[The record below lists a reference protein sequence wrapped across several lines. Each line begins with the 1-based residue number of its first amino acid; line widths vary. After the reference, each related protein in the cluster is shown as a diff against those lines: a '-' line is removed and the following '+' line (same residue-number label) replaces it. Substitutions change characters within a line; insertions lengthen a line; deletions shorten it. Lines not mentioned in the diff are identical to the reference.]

1 MSVRSINSNDA
12 ECILCEHPVSEPV
25 LVTKRQKKMAHA
37 RIRGSS
43 SKRGGLA
50 LMKDH
55 GEGACGTWVA
65 MEVVRRGAVG
75 TTMDESSWSSLRRGC
90 SVSVI
95 VNLIVDNNAV
105 AVGTG
110 DVSGLVAGC
119 WELDVPDELLL

>member
-1 MSVRSINSNDA
+1 
-12 ECILCEHPVSEPV
+12 VSEPV

-95 VNLIVDNNAV
+95 VNLIHVDNTAV
-105 AVGTG
+105 AVGTFPG
-110 DVSGLVAGC
+110 WLLDVGS
-119 WELDVPDELLL
+119 WMLDVPDELLL